1 LYSSSS
7 RPSGAASI
15 PLMLAGAPGTVLGLP
30 SRSSGA
36 QTEARVSGVKAS
48 APSASLDHTSV

>member
-1 LYSSSS
+1 M
-7 RPSGAASI
+7 A
-15 PLMLAGAPGTVLGLP
+15 VP

-36 QTEARVSGVKAS
+36 HTEARVSGVKAS